1 MRAFPMLVCA
11 ACGSATPLSPTTNE
25 VPDAAR
31 PRATYL
37 VQPGELGDKD
47 VMSRMKHHARV
58 ERVGMAWLVLG
69 GTPVRDAPGEDSLDP
84 KPSVSVLGET
94 KQHVRIVDEGDA
106 ARVAVW
112 IMRSDLAPA
121 IIAPT
126 EVLDERGRPIG
137 VHLDPGVE
145 VAFADGRSR
154 SVRPVA
160 VRDEAVRV
168 DGFVSEGAIGT
179 VWVGDVPRD
188 SSTRAT
194 FSLHADAKLRNAPRN
209 DAPEVATLVRSVVA
223 RRIAERG
230 AWSEIEVLR
239 PGIRIHAFV
248 PSSELLAEDELDWV
262 SGGHYGFTAWVTHT
276 DSLEVP
282 AGTCL
287 YDREGGE
294 VVGVTI
300 AARTYSGYKSDEWD
314 TVYVGSMFG
323 SHTLRLHDVG
333 DGSAEPQWESCLEP

>member
-1 MRAFPMLVCA
+1 MVALAGCS
-11 ACGSATPLSPTTNE
+11 SATPLSPTTNA
-25 VPDAAR
+25 VPDAARSR

-37 VQPGELGDKD
+37 VQAGELGDKN
-47 VMSRMKHHARV
+47 VLSRIKHHARI

-69 GTPVRDAPGEDSLDP
+69 GTPVRDSPGEDSLDP
-84 KPSVSVLGET
+84 KPSVAVLGET
-94 KQHVRIVDEGDA
+94 KQHVRVVDEGDG

-112 IMRSDLAPA
+112 ILRSDLAPA
-121 IIAPT
+121 ITTST

-137 VHLDPGVE
+137 VQLDPGVE
-145 VAFADGRSR
+145 IAFADSRSR

-160 VRDEAVRV
+160 VRDDAVRV
-168 DGFVSEGAIGT
+168 DGFVSDGAIGT
-179 VWVGDVPRD
+179 VWVGDAPRD

-194 FSLHADAKLRNAPRN
+194 FSLQADAKLLSAPRT
-209 DAPEVATLVRSVVA
+209 DAPMIATTVRNVAA
-223 RRIAERG
+223 RRISERG
-230 AWSEIEVLR
+230 AWSEIEVAR

-248 PSSELLAEDELDWV
+248 PSSELSADAELGWL
-262 SGGHYGFTAWVTHT
+262 SGARYGFSTWVTHT

-300 AARTYSGYKSDEWD
+300 APKTYSGYKSDEWD

-323 SHTLRLHDVG
+323 SHTLHLRDTAV
-333 DGSAEPQWESCLEP
+333 GSAEPQWESCLEP

>member
-1 MRAFPMLVCA
+1 MLVCA
-11 ACGSATPLSPTTNE
+11 ACGSSAPLSPTTNE
-25 VPDAAR
+25 VSEAAGSR

-37 VQPGELGDKD
+37 VQAGELGDKD
-47 VMSRMKHHARV
+47 VLSRIKHHARI
-58 ERVGMAWLVLG
+58 ERVGLAWLVLG
-69 GTPVRDAPGEDSLDP
+69 GTPVRDAPGEASLDP
-84 KPSVSVLGET
+84 KPSVPVLGET
-94 KQHVRIVDEGDA
+94 KQHVRIVDEGDG

-112 IMRSDLAPA
+112 ILRSDLAPA
-121 IIAPT
+121 ITSPT
-126 EVLDERGRPIG
+126 ELLDERGRPIG

-168 DGFVSEGAIGT
+168 AGFVPDSAIGT
-179 VWVGDVPRD
+179 VWIGDVPRE
-188 SSTRAT
+188 SPRRAT
-194 FSLHADAKLRNAPRN
+194 FSLHADSTLRSAPHR
-209 DAPEVATLVRSVVA
+209 DAPVIATLVRSAAA

-230 AWSEIEVLR
+230 AWSEIEVAR
-239 PGIRIHAFV
+239 SGIRIHAFV
-248 PSSELLAEDELDWV
+248 PSSDLVPDAELAWS
-262 SGGHYGFTAWVTHT
+262 SGTHYGFSTWVTHT

-300 AARTYSGYKSDEWD
+300 AAKTYSGYKSDEWG

-333 DGSAEPQWESCLEP
+333 DGSGEPQWESCLEP